1 MAFWD
6 GRKVLVT
13 GGCGFVGSHLVEQ
26 LLQTARGVHI
36 SIGDNLRRG
45 RRENLP
51 KDAPLKIEVA
61 DLSNLDECRRLC
73 RGQEI
78 VLNLAA
84 KVGGVGYNST
94 HPGTMFHEN
103 LRMGMNMLEAARLE
117 NVERFLVVSSACV
130 YPRFCTVPTP
140 ETEGFKDSPEETND
154 GYGWAKR
161 MAEYQA
167 LAYHK
172 EFGMKIA
179 IARPY
184 NGYGPRD
191 NFNPDSSHVIAALV
205 RRVVDG
211 EDPVAVWGD
220 GKQTRAFL
228 YVDDFARGLLEITE
242 KYAECDPV
250 NLGTDEEVRIK
261 DLAEL
266 IVKVSGS
273 TAELKFDPSRPSG
286 QPRRNCDT
294 RKARATFGFE
304 AKIRLEEGLAKTV
317 AWYREHRGTRA
328 AA

>member
-26 LLQTARGVHI
+26 LLVHSRTKI
-36 SIGDNLRRG
+36 TIGDNLRRG

-51 KDAPLKIEVA
+51 KGAPLDIQVA
-61 DLSNLDECRRLC
+61 DLSSLEECRRLC
-73 RGQEI
+73 RGQDV

-84 KVGGVGYNST
+84 KVGGVGFNNE

-103 LRMGMNMLEAARLE
+103 IRMNLNMLEAARLE

-140 ETEGFKDSPEETND
+140 ESEGFKDSPEETND

-161 MAEYQA
+161 MAEFQA
-167 LAYHK
+167 MAYHR

-191 NFNPDSSHVIAALV
+191 NFNPASSHVIAALV
-205 RRVVDG
+205 RRVVEG
-211 EDPVAVWGD
+211 EDPVMVWGD
-220 GKQTRAFL
+220 GSQTRAFL
-228 YVDDFARGLLEITE
+228 FVDDFARGLLEVTE

-250 NLGTDEEVRIK
+250 NLGTDEEIRIK

-266 IVKVSGS
+266 VLRAAGS
-273 TAELKFDPSRPSG
+273 KAKLKFDPSRPSG

-294 RKARATFGFE
+294 RKARSTFGFE

-317 AWYREHRGTRA
+317 AWYRRHRNTHA